1 MIDKNT
7 SRKILLQY
15 QFKSG
20 AFPASPNFEHYG
32 YCWLRDSAF
41 IAYALMIVGEQTA
54 AKNFFRWGNRVILKY
69 QDKVFNGITKANQ
82 GIKLHPDDLLHTRY
96 KLDGEEGTEPWGNF
110 QLDGYGTYLWALGYF
125 FKHFSS
131 NDLLE
136 ESRWSIQVV
145 VEYIIRFWHTGCL
158 DCWEETQGVHAAT
171 LATIYAGLKA
181 SSPYMSV
188 IQERHAILIMEAVKE
203 KLESDYVENGH
214 FIANLSEKKLDA
226 SLIWMAVPFEVISVD
241 NRYMKNTV
249 EKIEKQLLSNGG
261 VKRYFDDNYYGGGSW
276 LPLTAWVGWYYLKKG
291 NKKKAMQYLE
301 WVESKAEN
309 GELAEQVTDIN
320 STEYVEWRNKW
331 GEIAKPLLW
340 SHAMHLIL
348 RHEYEDY
355 RE

>member
-203 KLESDYVENGH
+203 KLESDYVENDH